1 MIESLIVLSSPQ
13 IRQIHPRATAMLT
26 ITARFS
32 LLPLITAVILTFLT
46 ACPSPAKLIDKVV
59 AVVNGEV
66 ITSIE
71 LEQAVQGIVT
81 KLRQTTSPTKLT
93 EALAKAREATLN
105 EMIEGMLIVQK
116 ARELEIKVTTE
127 DIDNSIKKIAADN
140 GLTLAQ
146 LYKELTKSNV
156 NEEEYRRKLGNQILR
171 SKLLNY
177 EVGSRIVISEEKIR
191 QYYDTV
197 YTKQEVA
204 DGYHIIQMGFT
215 WGTPQSSSSNKEGA
229 RQRAENIRKMVK
241 EGQDFRELTRSF
253 SDLPSRKDGGDLG
266 FFKEDEMAD
275 YMHKIIIDLQPG
287 QISEIVETPESFQF
301 FLLLARNIGGKAEIA
316 PFELV
321 SDEIRGKLGQEEL
334 QKSYQNWM
342 KELREQA
349 LIKKLP

>member
-1 MIESLIVLSSPQ
+1 
-13 IRQIHPRATAMLT
+13 MLT
-26 ITARFS
+26 IPTRFS
-32 LLPLITAVILTFLT
+32 LLALIPAIFLAFLLT
-46 ACPSPAKLIDKVV
+46 APCQAKLIDKVV

-71 LEQAVQGIVT
+71 LEQAAQAIVT
-81 KLRQTTSPTKLT
+81 KLRQTTPPAKLP
-93 EALAKAREATLN
+93 EALAKAREATLD
-105 EMIEGMLIVQK
+105 ELIEGLLIVQK

-127 DIDNSIKKIAADN
+127 DIDNSIKRIAADN
-140 GLTLAQ
+140 GLTLEQ
-146 LYKELTKSNV
+146 LYKELAKSKID
-156 NEEEYRRKLGNQILR
+156 EEQYRRKLGNQIRR
-171 SKLLNY
+171 SRLLNY

-204 DGYHIIQMGFT
+204 DGYHIVQMGFT
-215 WGTPQSSSSNKEGA
+215 WGTPQSSSSDKAGA
-229 RQRAENIRKMVK
+229 RQRAENIRKMVA

-266 FFKEDEMAD
+266 FFKADEMAD
-275 YMHKIIIDLQPG
+275 YMRKIIVDLQPG
-287 QISEIVETPESFQF
+287 QISEVVEAPGSFQF
-301 FLLLARNIGGKAEIA
+301 FLLLARNIGDKAEIA

-334 QKSYQNWM
+334 QRNYQNWM

-349 LIKKLP
+349 LIKKLL